1 MLSHF
6 WSLPVCC
13 YSLTPSPGSL
23 VLTHFIVNIIVFI
36 LIHSE
41 NIDQAAGVGQTL
53 SGCESCP
60 PEEKSIW
67 DNISGSKVQTCSS
80 LGLPPSTHG
89 MKPGKHR
96 HLPALWLILSILL
109 PALPLWALCSLGPP
123 PHFHL
128 EFLAWACQGPPQLY
142 HPGPHELP
150 VHSAPVLGSEF
161 RALFLT
167 FPSASS
173 SHSPFLW
180 VKVLIDGPQTRRG
193 PRDPSRCAPEQKLSQ

>member
-67 DNISGSKVQTCSS
+67 DNISSSKVQTCSS

-109 PALPLWALCSLGPP
+109 PALPLWALCSLG
-123 PHFHL
+123 H
-128 EFLAWACQGPPQLY
+128 PPQLS
-142 HPGPHELP
+142 PGVSCMSL
-150 VHSAPVLGSEF
+150 SGA
-161 RALFLT
+161 
-167 FPSASS
+167 PSAVSPWTTWAAGAFSS
-173 SHSPFLW
+173 CAWVRVQSPLLDLSLSFLLPQPLPLGEGSHRWSTNTQ
-180 VKVLIDGPQTRRG
+180 G
-193 PRDPSRCAPEQKLSQ
+193 S